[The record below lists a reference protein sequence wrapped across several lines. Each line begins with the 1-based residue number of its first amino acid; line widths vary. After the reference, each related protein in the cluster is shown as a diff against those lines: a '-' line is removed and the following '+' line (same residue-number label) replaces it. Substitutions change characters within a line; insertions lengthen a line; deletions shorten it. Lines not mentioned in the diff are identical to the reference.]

1 MCGSCCLIAPPD
13 VLVRIAEE
21 GAPEQRDAALRT
33 LATSVALRAQRATVG
48 SALRALNVGLA
59 ELAFLAPSQRTEITV
74 YDVDNGG
81 DLDLPGERGAAR
93 AIPSRTTLR

>member
-1 MCGSCCLIAPPD
+1 MGGSCCLIAPPN

-48 SALRALNVGLA
+48 HALRALNVGPA

-74 YDVDNGG
+74 
-81 DLDLPGERGAAR
+81 
-93 AIPSRTTLR
+93 